1 MENVSCALLQLCA
14 EDDLYCKP
22 CNQYF
27 NNLHNKR
34 EHIFGRKHKQTVS
47 GRLNE
52 SEEEEEL
59 PGFNAPVFTEEFLK
73 HNESMWYKMPFPTAA
88 GRWSALK
95 LNPLKRYKTH
105 KRKTGSPQWE
115 RYMADCPNSPNP
127 QSPSP
132 NPTPGCTM
140 GTPRVE
146 GHAESALRL
155 CPNLKCS
162 IGRSVH

>member
-1 MENVSCALLQLCA
+1 MLSVPCVPLQLCA

-73 HNESMWYKMPFPTAA
+73 HNEST
-88 GRWSALK
+88 
-95 LNPLKRYKTH
+95 
-105 KRKTGSPQWE
+105 
-115 RYMADCPNSPNP
+115 
-127 QSPSP
+127 
-132 NPTPGCTM
+132 
-140 GTPRVE
+140 
-146 GHAESALRL
+146 
-155 CPNLKCS
+155 
-162 IGRSVH
+162 

>member
-1 MENVSCALLQLCA
+1 MSNGIEVESEFTNFMVYFIIVYHNKYSCALLQLCA

-73 HNESMWYKMPFPTAA
+73 HNEST
-88 GRWSALK
+88 
-95 LNPLKRYKTH
+95 
-105 KRKTGSPQWE
+105 
-115 RYMADCPNSPNP
+115 
-127 QSPSP
+127 
-132 NPTPGCTM
+132 
-140 GTPRVE
+140 
-146 GHAESALRL
+146 
-155 CPNLKCS
+155 
-162 IGRSVH
+162 